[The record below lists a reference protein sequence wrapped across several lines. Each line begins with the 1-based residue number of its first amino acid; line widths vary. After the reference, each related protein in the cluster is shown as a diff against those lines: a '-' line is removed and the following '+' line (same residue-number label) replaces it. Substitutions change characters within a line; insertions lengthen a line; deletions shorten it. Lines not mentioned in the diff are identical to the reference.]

1 MSVFSLQ
8 RPQIF
13 AKISMPYIWLF
24 KALRLFFLLNF
35 PGPMFISCL
44 TSIPES
50 RVNIWICFN
59 FQIFFGSTEDQN
71 RCKQFPP
78 FILDCIKWHVLTCNS
93 YSQVRNSCVLITRQ
107 GHFSLLM
114 NSYLGYWIP
123 HKEEV
128 VDPNRIIGQSNSLT
142 LFKILRLNFVENTL

>member
-1 MSVFSLQ
+1 LSVFSLQ

-24 KALRLFFLLNF
+24 KALRLFFLPNF
-35 PGPMFISCL
+35 PSPMFISCL

-93 YSQVRNSCVLITRQ
+93 YSQVRNSYVLITRQ

-128 VDPNRIIGQSNSLT
+128 VDPNRIIGPSNSLT